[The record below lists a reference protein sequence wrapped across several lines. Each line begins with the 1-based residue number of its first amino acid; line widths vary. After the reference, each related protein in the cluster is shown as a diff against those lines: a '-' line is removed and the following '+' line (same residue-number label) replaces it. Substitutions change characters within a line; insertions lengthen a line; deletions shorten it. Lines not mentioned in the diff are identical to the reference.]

1 MNYQQP
7 ELIEALA
14 AEYALG
20 SLRGAARRRFEALR
34 REHEAIDR
42 EAAWWEEA
50 LAGWALR
57 IPPVDPPRRV
67 WRQIAARVRNERKP
81 LRSTPTAPWLAVAAS
96 ILLVGVLTVF
106 MLRPAAPPTEATI
119 DRLAVIQSEDNAPL
133 WQVQLV
139 GDRLQVRHIAADDP
153 GAERDYELWLLT
165 DEGPVSLGLL
175 PETGTRE
182 LSVPESLRERVQGG
196 GSIAVSV
203 EPDGGSPEAGPTG
216 PVIAVAPLVTA

>member
-1 MNYQQP
+1 MNYQHP

-34 REHEAIDR
+34 REHETIDR

-67 WRQIAARVRNERKP
+67 WRQIAARVRSEREP
-81 LRSTPTAPWLAVAAS
+81 RRSTSTAPWLAVAAS

-106 MLRPAAPPTEATI
+106 MLRPAAPPTEPAI

-133 WQVQLV
+133 WRVQLV

-165 DEGPVSLGLL
+165 DEGPISLGLL
-175 PETGTRE
+175 PETGARE
-182 LSVPESLRERVQGG
+182 LSLPEALHQRIQRG